1 MFRFSPNI
9 HRARNAPRM
18 AMGAVMKTATGRDQL
33 SYREARIRK
42 TNTADAAKIMPM
54 VMPFC
59 ACFSW

>member
-1 MFRFSPNI
+1 
-9 HRARNAPRM
+9 M